1 MTNIYIGSMEILCFG
16 KPNAPWGNGGYSTV
30 YPTDEFNSYGLRLM
44 MDYDQV
50 LPEYENFNYQLKLFS
65 QRTEAEFPREYSWM
79 NKQINEYPFF
89 LAELK
94 VAYDGNKD
102 LSKFGNTLNK
112 YYMVGHHKIEKA
124 CERVTKFIPIA
135 DAVEYIFRLE
145 GDAYKI
151 VNKRIDSN
159 QILISPVDLAWLY
172 LRPFMEQYLNRATEE
187 RIYDF

>member
-1 MTNIYIGSMEILCFG
+1 MEILCFG
-16 KPNAPWGNGGYSTV
+16 KPNVPWGNGGYSTV

-102 LSKFGNTLNK
+102 LSKFGNPLNK
-112 YYMVGHHKIEKA
+112 YYMVGHHKIEKV

-135 DAVEYIFRLE
+135 DTVEYIFSLE